1 MSLADAFEDDL
12 LAFLARSEVV
22 AGDGIP
28 SETAVHGESSG
39 LAFCKQGGVLRGQCA
54 GPAIGTL
61 VAKVAQDREV
71 GISTARKTYF
81 DRSARV
87 AATTTREHSRKRLL
101 LKGEDDSLCLA
112 RSNSHGAVRSGRFA
126 KELAMSEIAEVKVAA
141 TPSSCQEVGACDHG
155 LSF

>member
-61 VAKVAQDREV
+61 VAKMAQDRGV

-81 DRSARV
+81 DRRAPG
-87 AATTTREHSRKRLL
+87 AAPTTPKHNRKRLL
-101 LKGEDDSLCLA
+101 PQGEDESLCLA
-112 RSNSHGAVRSGRFA
+112 R
-126 KELAMSEIAEVKVAA
+126 
-141 TPSSCQEVGACDHG
+141 
-155 LSF
+155 